1 MEEQPPGDT
10 GAARH
15 NVGGELVQRAIDEH
29 VHANRYQLRPSLV
42 GTQTRGSLLGHAV
55 SPEVLRHRITS
66 TPTSPSTGTRRR
78 RTKGLTRTWRRA
90 TAGSGDDG
98 RAGSSAIPGPGPS
111 DQRRL
116 PKSERRSRRRGAKSE
131 TRALLLR
138 RVCAASREVSSRI
151 SIVASA
157 ESRCGTTGPPSTA
170 RWRSRRELV
179 APLPQVIAGTR
190 GLLRTVICSMSLPT
204 RTRAP
209 GPGRLTLTPATT
221 PVYPGHRIEH
231 THTEVDDRS
240 PNLPDSRASWTERQ
254 RPDTPGPIRRRYPEG
269 GPCLRDLLPGG
280 QPKRMA
286 EGRRRR
292 CQATELRTGR

>member
-1 MEEQPPGDT
+1 MEEQPAGDAR
-10 GAARH
+10 AARH
-15 NVGGELVQRAIDEH
+15 IVGGKLVQRTIGKH

-42 GTQTRGSLLGHAV
+42 GTQTRGSLLGHAASV
-55 SPEVLRHRITS
+55 EVFRRRITS
-66 TPTSPSTGTRRR
+66 TPSRPPTGRRSQR
-78 RTKGLTRTWRRA
+78 LRGLTRTWRRA
-90 TAGSGDDG
+90 TADSGDDG
-98 RAGSSAIPGPGPS
+98 RAGSGAIPGPGPS

-151 SIVASA
+151 SSVASA

-179 APLPQVIAGTR
+179 APVPQVIAGTR

-209 GPGRLTLTPATT
+209 GPGRLTLSP
-221 PVYPGHRIEH
+221 R
-231 THTEVDDRS
+231 DDTRV
-240 PNLPDSRASWTERQ
+240 SRAQ
-254 RPDTPGPIRRRYPEG
+254 D
-269 GPCLRDLLPGG
+269 
-280 QPKRMA
+280 
-286 EGRRRR
+286 
-292 CQATELRTGR
+292 